1 MLRMSDEVLAPEAQS
16 NSSGTARA
24 RGCLIEI
31 VETVLLTAIIF
42 FLVQHF
48 VAQPYQI
55 LGISMENT
63 LHQDQ
68 MVLVDKISPVLTD
81 YRRGD
86 VIVFEPPAGHLE
98 DGKDVPFIKRVI
110 GLGGDVVQIHDGL
123 VFVNGVKLDEPNA
136 FTDDGQ
142 GTRMSDIDPMDSQV
156 IASHVCDWSATQLT
170 CRVPAGDIFVL
181 GDHRNQSTDSRIF
194 GPIKKSTV
202 IGRAWLRY
210 WPLSD
215 FGWVQPAHYDGIPSA
230 PPASLSTPAA
240 TPKK

>member
-1 MLRMSDEVLAPEAQS
+1 
-16 NSSGTARA
+16 
-24 RGCLIEI
+24 
-31 VETVLLTAIIF
+31 
-42 FLVQHF
+42 
-48 VAQPYQI
+48 
-55 LGISMENT
+55 
-63 LHQDQ
+63 
-68 MVLVDKISPVLTD
+68 
-81 YRRGD
+81 
-86 VIVFEPPAGHLE
+86 
-98 DGKDVPFIKRVI
+98 
-110 GLGGDVVQIHDGL
+110 VVQIHDGL

-142 GTRMSDIDPMDSQV
+142 GTRMSEIDPMDSQV
-156 IASHVCDWSATQLT
+156 VASHVCDWSATQLT